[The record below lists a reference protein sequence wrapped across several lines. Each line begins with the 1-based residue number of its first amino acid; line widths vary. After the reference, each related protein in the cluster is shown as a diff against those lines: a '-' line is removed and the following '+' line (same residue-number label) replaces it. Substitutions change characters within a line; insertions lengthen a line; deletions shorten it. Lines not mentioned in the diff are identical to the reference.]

1 MNNKILIVPLLVLF
15 SCSARASLVWHPA
28 AAEQTKQL
36 SSGAHA
42 GHGRHGGGKFFALHD
57 SVGGNVDPEVELW
70 LPTRVR
76 RPLTVNES
84 GQVSVSRTGLNS
96 YHLLFAKKA
105 SDTSEE
111 VAMRYL
117 YMQGKPVG
125 VSPSELV
132 NAFKATLDI
141 TPAPLTREH
150 QRYLGKKPA
159 RFIVTYKAKPLSFH
173 PVILTTTNGSELGGI
188 TDENGYVH
196 FQLPDDFS
204 DVEAGLRN
212 NPSADFVVST
222 SFQTDGRHYHTTVSA
237 PYYVSPSH
245 WQSFEGGL
253 IAMFAGMVTGLVV
266 LQRSRKSGKEAM
278 KGVA

>member
-15 SCSARASLVWHPA
+15 SCSARASLVWHPVA
-28 AAEQTKQL
+28 AGQTKQS
-36 SSGAHA
+36 SSGLHA
-42 GHGRHGGGKFFALHD
+42 GHGRHGGNKFFTLHD

-70 LPTRVR
+70 LPTQVR
-76 RPLTVNES
+76 RPLTVNAA
-84 GQVSVSRTGLNS
+84 GQVPVSGTGLDS
-96 YHLLFAKKA
+96 YHMLFAKKA
-105 SDTSEE
+105 SVTNEE

-117 YMQGKPVG
+117 YLQGKPAG

-132 NAFKATLDI
+132 NAHKATLDI

-159 RFIVTYKAKPLSFH
+159 RFIVTYKARPLTFH

-188 TDENGYVH
+188 TDESGYIRFH
-196 FQLPDDFS
+196 LPDDFN
-204 DVEAGLRN
+204 DVEAGRRN
-212 NPSADFVVST
+212 NPPADFVVST

-253 IAMFAGMVTGLVV
+253 IAMFAGMVTGLAV
-266 LQRSRKSGKEAM
+266 LQRSRKSGNAAM